1 MSASPLDAAAVAA
14 IVAHLND
21 DHGEDMLTICRTL
34 GGRPDAVAAIVT
46 SVDVDG
52 LTLRAIA
59 PGSSGCKAA
68 PEEGGAP
75 DRCRGDVVRLGWH
88 APIRMRSDVRI
99 QVVRLCDEAV
109 ALGS

>member
-14 IVAHLND
+14 IVAHLNA
-21 DHGEDMLTICRTL
+21 DHAEDMLTICRTL
-34 GGRPDAVAAIVT
+34 GGRPDATAAVVT
-46 SVDVDG
+46 GVDADG

-59 PGSSGCKAA
+59 PGPSQGDGDGSGLDGR
-68 PEEGGAP
+68 EGT
-75 DRCRGDVVRLGWH
+75 VVRLGWP

-99 QVVRLCDEAV
+99 QVVRLYDEAV